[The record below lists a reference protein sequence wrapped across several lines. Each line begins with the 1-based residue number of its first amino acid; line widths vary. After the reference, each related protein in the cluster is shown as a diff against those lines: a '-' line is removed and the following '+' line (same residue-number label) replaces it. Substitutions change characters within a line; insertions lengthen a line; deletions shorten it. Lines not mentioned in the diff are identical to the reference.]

1 MPARRLHARQRR
13 QSPTVRGWCSSRE
26 YAETRGFARS
36 TVRRWCQRGT
46 VPDRRGRLIAVSGGD
61 GRDYRIPLAAL
72 L

>member
-1 MPARRLHARQRR
+1 MPARPHARQRR
-13 QSPTVRGWCSSRE
+13 PAPESRGWLSTTE
-26 YAETRGFARS
+26 YARARRLPYS
-36 TVRRWCQRGT
+36 TVARWCQRGT